1 MGFADCFW
9 KFSTESDLAMI
20 FKQHLKSNCK
30 TNEPIGIAQIQ
41 ILVVCSLELVGL
53 GVDTVSVSLEVD
65 DLWGFWTIMKTANEM
80 GFPGVKHLSAILEQ

>member
-30 TNEPIGIAQIQ
+30 TNEPIRIAQIQ
-41 ILVVCSLELVGL
+41 ILVVRSLELVVGL
-53 GVDTVSVSLEVD
+53 GVDMVSVSLD
-65 DLWGFWTIMKTANEM
+65 DQWGFWTIMKTANEM
-80 GFPGVKHLSAILEQ
+80 GFPGVKHLGAILKQ